1 MTIEELKHKHFIIPD
16 EAYMASDRHT
26 KLSIG
31 FTISILEGMK
41 TNWKI
46 ITEFDKI
53 IENKIQELKQQLQN
67 L

>member
-16 EAYMASDRHT
+16 EAYMPSDRHT
-26 KLSIG
+26 KLSIE

-53 IENKIQELKQQLQN
+53 IENKIQELRQYL
-67 L
+67 